1 MNTRPE
7 DGNSH
12 GPCWYNRP
20 RAGRTGLFDQP
31 SGTEHA
37 VLYLRH
43 PAGTHRTGQ
52 TPRPARGIR
61 KVHAKN
67 RAREL
72 RAATAP
78 DDTRVIKVIFA
89 DSVLEAEEKLQ
100 EHREA
105 PILKEWEK

>member
-1 MNTRPE
+1 MPVAPAYTINLQEQSMPYYIYAIQQ
-7 DGNSH
+7 
-12 GPCWYNRP
+12 GPT
-20 RAGRTGLFDQP
+20 ALVKHLDQL
-31 SGTEHA
+31 EEFE
-37 VLYLRH
+37 
-43 PAGTHRTGQ
+43 
-52 TPRPARGIR
+52 
-61 KVHAKN
+61 KFKDAKN

-89 DSVLEAEEKLQ
+89 DSALEAEEKLQ